1 MLSLLAVVVAGAA
14 PTLAAPGFS
23 CPGIE
28 PGFCDAYLEHFASA
42 MTSRGVKVLSKND
55 VAQVLSIERQRE
67 LLGCAEGGSSC
78 LAELAGALGVG
89 NVLTGTVAKL
99 ESGYLST
106 LKVIDAS
113 EGTTKW
119 TASERVEGER
129 ALFAFLEGRAR
140 DLVDYLRPPPPP
152 TPFVRFVPGLLG
164 AAFSLGVIPLQVLAE
179 READRLRAVGQD
191 SALGVDDV
199 ASTARGGRLLQTLA
213 FSSLALGVA
222 GLATSFIWLVAGA
235 AAEPGVRVSIGT
247 LPGGGAITV
256 SWEAP

>member
-1 MLSLLAVVVAGAA
+1 MLSFLAVIVAGAT
-14 PTLAAPGFS
+14 PSLAAPGFS

-28 PGFCDAYLEHFASA
+28 PGFCDAYLEHFVST
-42 MTSRGVKVLSKND
+42 MGSRGVKVVSKND

-67 LLGCAEGGSSC
+67 LLGCADSGSSC

-113 EGTTKW
+113 DGTTKW

-129 ALFAFLEGRAR
+129 ALFTFLEGRAR
-140 DLVDYLRPPPPP
+140 DLVDFLSPPPPS
-152 TPFVRFVPGLLG
+152 TPFVRFVPGLAG
-164 AAFSLGVIPLQVLAE
+164 AAFALGAIPLQLLAAQ
-179 READRLRAVGQD
+179 EAERLRAITRDAPGDV
-191 SALGVDDV
+191 SAI
-199 ASTARGGRLLQTLA
+199 ARTGSLFQVLA

-222 GLATSFIWLVAGA
+222 GIATSIVWLVVGKPA
-235 AAEPGVRVSIGT
+235 APVRVSVGV
-247 LPGGGAITV
+247 LPGGGALTL